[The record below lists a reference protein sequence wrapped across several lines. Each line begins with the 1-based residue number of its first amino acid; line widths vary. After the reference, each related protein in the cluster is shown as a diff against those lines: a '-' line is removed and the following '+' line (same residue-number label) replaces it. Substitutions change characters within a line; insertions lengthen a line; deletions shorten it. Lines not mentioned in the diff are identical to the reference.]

1 MKVRSLVIAIL
12 AILFLLA
19 LTVLVAAPVES
30 RDNASASPRVQSAER
45 LVIKY
50 STAGFE
56 LISRTPVQKVL
67 PPSMSLP
74 KSAGNAGVRGTW
86 FEVQDETGATV
97 YRRPM
102 DSPQVLRVETLSDD
116 GTTIEHDE
124 VAPNE
129 TVFSVLVPVSATT
142 RSLVVYDMI
151 RDLNKRVV
159 SDTAVEF
166 GRIELK

>member
-30 RDNASASPRVQSAER
+30 KGNTSASPRVQSAER

-50 STAGFE
+50 SSAGFE
-56 LISRTPVQKVL
+56 LIGRTPVQKVL
-67 PPSMSLP
+67 PPSLNLP
-74 KSAGNAGVRGTW
+74 KTEGNSGVRGTW
-86 FEVQDETGATV
+86 FEVQDETGTSV

-124 VAPNE
+124 VVPSE
-129 TVFSVLVPVSATT
+129 TVFSVLVPISAKGQ
-142 RSLVVYDMI
+142 SLVVYDMI
-151 RDLNKRVV
+151 RDLDKRVI
-159 SDTAVEF
+159 SDTAVEV
-166 GRIELK
+166 GRLELK